1 MLNCIRRDDGYLED
15 FMAEGYAPCSS
26 EIRQIS
32 TIRKLYEQQL
42 EMYQNKTH
50 RVDDRIVSIQQPYLR
65 PIVRGKT
72 KAPVEF
78 GTKFDLRTTRAEPC
92 RMHVNA
98 IVNGRGTILRECWST
113 RSTATVRTGS
123 TVKIM
128 VSGCQGQSLGDRVPN
143 PFPERNG
150 KSNTVITRTGLK
162 LSGHSASANAAIAS
176 A

>member
-78 GTKFDLRTTRAEPC
+78 GTKFDLSLDEHG
-92 RMHVNA
+92 M
-98 IVNGRGTILRECWST
+98 GRIEKISFDPYNESGTLQDACERYRE
-113 RSTATVRTGS
+113 RTGHY
-123 TVKIM
+123 
-128 VSGCQGQSLGDRVPN
+128 
-143 PFPERNG
+143 PERV
-150 KSNTVITRTGLK
+150 STGRPDLPK
-162 LSGHSASANAAIAS
+162 P
-176 A
+176 